1 MFAKS
6 FAVLVVASVSMG
18 AVAQE
23 APFEPSRSFDL
34 NLRDDSVSARFSGIV
49 GEQRLG
55 KVEADFG
62 VLFNSGD
69 RRVAGG
75 GLHIVDNAGSAERP
89 VELGL
94 GGRLLWMDSGV
105 ADGAVLA
112 VGGHVRT
119 TLDQADRVSVGANLH
134 FAPSILAFGGA
145 DGYLEVGVR
154 GEYQALQRAWVY
166 LGYRRIRGEFEAA
179 PDRTLDSG
187 VHLGMRFE
195 F

>member
-23 APFEPSRSFDL
+23 PVDPTRSLDL
-34 NLRDDSVSARFSGIV
+34 NLRDDSVSARITGIV

-69 RRVAGG
+69 RRVVGG
-75 GLHIVDNAGSAERP
+75 GLHIVDNASSTDSP
-89 VELGL
+89 IQLGL
-94 GGRLLWMDSGV
+94 GARLLWMDSG
-105 ADGAVLA
+105 AEDGVVLA

-119 TLDQADRVSVGANLH
+119 TLDRADRVSVGAQLH
-134 FAPSILAFGGA
+134 FAPSILAFNEA
-145 DGYLEVGVR
+145 DGYLEAGVR
-154 GEYQALQRAWVY
+154 AEYQALQRAWVY
-166 LGYRRIRGEFEAA
+166 LGYRRIRGEFESA
-179 PDRTLDSG
+179 PDRTIDSG